1 MKIRL
6 LALFTFLHITPSL
19 MSQNSNEIVKIDY
32 DFYLNLGQNQHY
44 NSSLYLGQG
53 ELLFKW
59 GNLEEEVKIEQGED
73 PNKFAMTTFKAD
85 SIGTYNYTNHTKD
98 SIYSRFIWLGNKV
111 YQLKEKKTKIDW
123 EILNETKKIG
133 DFTCQKAKAK
143 FRGRN
148 YYAWFT
154 TELPF
159 NASPWKLH
167 GLPGVILKASDE
179 DNKIQFIFKSIS
191 NVKKGGTF
199 KLKDENSETISIK
212 QYSKLQG
219 SLANDLTKKI
229 MSKMPRGAKIEAKS
243 TEAIEIF
250 NEK

>member
-6 LALFTFLHITPSL
+6 LTLLVFLLTISNLF
-19 MSQNSNEIVKIDY
+19 SQTSNNVIKIDY
-32 DFYLNLGQNQHY
+32 DFYLNIGQSQY
-44 NSSLYLGQG
+44 YSSSLYVGNG

-59 GNLEEEVKIEQGED
+59 GNLEEKVNVEEGED
-73 PNKFAMTTFKAD
+73 PSKFALRVYKSD
-85 SIGTYNYTNHTKD
+85 SIGTYNYTNYIKD
-98 SIYSRFIWLGNKV
+98 SICSRFIWLNNKIFH
-111 YQLKEKKTKIDW
+111 LEENIAKIDW
-123 EILNETKKIG
+123 EILDETKKIG
-133 DFTCQKAKAK
+133 DFTCQKAKGK

-159 NASPWKLH
+159 RASPWKLH
-167 GLPGVILKASDE
+167 GLPGVVLKAHDE
-179 DNKIQFIFKSIS
+179 DNKIQFVFKSIS
-191 NVKKGGTF
+191 KIEKENVF
-199 KLKDENSETISIK
+199 SLKEEGFEKISIE
-212 QYSKLQG
+212 QYSKLQS

-250 NEK
+250 N